1 LSDSDF
7 STQEICM
14 TRPSWWHV
22 AARACAVTVVGALAV
37 ASSGAASAAGEGS
50 ASDRSPHREQPSTSQ
65 RTVDV
70 QILGLNETHGQLVSL
85 ARERGGPLAGGA
97 ATLAAYLQ
105 REEALNRRT
114 LILDSGDF
122 MQGPAISSYFEGES
136 TVEVFNAL
144 GVDAAAV
151 GNHEFDWG
159 RDAFAERVAQADFPF
174 LAANIV
180 DESTGRAPEGIQP
193 YVLEKLR
200 GVKVGV
206 IGVANPDTKN
216 VTLPAA
222 TEGLSFL
229 DLEQT
234 AAAVNDAVEDLRRR
248 NVETIVVAAHQGLET
263 ATTGALAELVG
274 QLSQEVD
281 LVLGG
286 HIPLEFDTVIN
297 GIPVVQP
304 FGNTR
309 GYADVTLTVDRATKD
324 VVDVTT
330 AVDPTW
336 VDEITPDPEVQAIV
350 DRYQAELDQALGGTV
365 GEASSPIL
373 RGASRAVESEMGNF
387 VTDAMRTYLEG
398 VDIAVTN
405 AGGLRAD
412 IDAGPITLQE
422 VYAVLP
428 FNNTLV
434 TMDLT
439 GAQVRS
445 VLEEGANSQYGT
457 VQVSGLRW
465 SYDAEAPFGSRVTS
479 VTLADGTPLD
489 PDATFR
495 VATNNFMATGGD
507 QLTTLTKGANTVDT
521 GINLVETVVRYLE
534 VNSPVD
540 PQMEGRLTVE

>member
-1 LSDSDF
+1 MPNITCLQMA
-7 STQEICM
+7 TRIC
-14 TRPSWWHV
+14 
-22 AARACAVTVVGALAV
+22 AATVVGALAAAV
-37 ASSGAASAAGEGS
+37 PATASAGESRSLQGPGGS
-50 ASDRSPHREQPSTSQ
+50 KPAPAA

-70 QILGLNETHGQLVSL
+70 QILGLNETHGQLVPL
-85 ARERGGPLAGGA
+85 RRDGRLAGGA
-97 ATLAAYLQ
+97 ATLAAYLA
-105 REEALNRRT
+105 REEVQNRRT

-122 MQGPAISSYFEGES
+122 MQGPAISSYFEGEP
-136 TVEVFNAL
+136 TVEVYNAL

-159 RDAFAERVAQADFPF
+159 RDALAERVDQADFPF
-174 LAANIV
+174 LAVNVIDDA
-180 DESTGRAPEGIQP
+180 TGRAPQGVQP
-193 YVLEKLR
+193 YTVENLQ

-216 VTLPAA
+216 VTLPEA
-222 TEGLSFL
+222 TEGLTFL
-229 DLEQT
+229 DLQQT
-234 AAAVNDAVEDLRRR
+234 AAAVNDAVEQLRQR
-248 NVETIVVAAHQGLET
+248 NVETIVVTAHQGLET
-263 ATTGALAELVG
+263 ATTGSLAELVR
-274 QLSQEVD
+274 QLSPEID

-286 HIPLEFDTVIN
+286 HIPLEFNTVIN

-304 FGNTR
+304 YGNTR

-324 VVDVTT
+324 VVRDVT
-330 AVDPTW
+330 AVKATY
-336 VDEITPDPEVQAIV
+336 VDEIEPDAQAQAIV
-350 DRYQAELDQALGGTV
+350 DRYQAMLDEALGGTV
-365 GEASSPIL
+365 GAATSSIV
-373 RGASRAVESEMGNF
+373 RGATRMVESEMGNF

-439 GAQVRS
+439 GAQVRQ

-465 SYDAEAPFGSRVTS
+465 SYDAAAPFGDRVTS
-479 VTLADGTPLD
+479 VTLADGTALD
-489 PDATFR
+489 ESAVYR

-507 QLTTLTKGANTVDT
+507 QFSTLTEGANTVDT
-521 GINLVETVVRYLE
+521 GINLVDTVVRYLSA
-534 VNSPVD
+534 NSPVD
-540 PQMEGRLTVE
+540 PQVEGRLVVE

>member
-1 LSDSDF
+1 MPHIPRVPL
-7 STQEICM
+7 
-14 TRPSWWHV
+14 
-22 AARACAVTVVGALAV
+22 AARICAATVVGALAAAV
-37 ASSGAASAAGEGS
+37 PGAAAATEG
-50 ASDRSPHREQPSTSQ
+50 RSSHGPGKSKSQ
-65 RTVDV
+65 APVARTVDV
-70 QILGLNETHGQLVSL
+70 QILGLNETHGQLL
-85 ARERGGPLAGGA
+85 PIRRDGRLAGGA
-97 ATLAAYLQ
+97 ATLAAYLE
-105 REEALNRRT
+105 REEAENPRT

-136 TVEVFNAL
+136 TVEVYNAI

-159 RDAFAERVAQADFPF
+159 RDALAERVDQAEFPL
-174 LAANIV
+174 LAVNII
-180 DESTGRAPEGIQP
+180 DDATGRAPQGVQP
-193 YVLEKLR
+193 YTVANMR

-216 VTLPAA
+216 VTLPEA
-222 TEGLSFL
+222 TQGLSFL
-229 DLEQT
+229 DLQRT
-234 AAAVNDAVEDLRRR
+234 AAAVNDAVQQLRQRK
-248 NVETIVVAAHQGLET
+248 VETIVVTAHQGLET
-263 ATTGALAELVG
+263 ATTGALAELVA
-274 QLSQEVD
+274 QFSPEVD

-324 VVDVTT
+324 VVG
-330 AVDPTW
+330 VDTELDATW
-336 VDEITPDPEVQAIV
+336 VDGITPDPQVQAIV
-350 DRYQAELDQALGGTV
+350 DRYQAALDEALGGVV
-365 GEASSPIL
+365 GQATSSIV
-373 RGASRAVESEMGNF
+373 RGATRMVESEMGNF
-387 VTDAMRTYLEG
+387 VTDAMRTYLDG

-439 GAQVRS
+439 GAQVRQA
-445 VLEEGANSQYGT
+445 LEEGANSQYGT

-465 SYDAEAPFGSRVTS
+465 SYDADAPFGDRVTS
-479 VTLADGTPLD
+479 VTLADGTSLD
-489 PDATFR
+489 GSATYR
-495 VATNNFMATGGD
+495 LATNNFMATGGD
-507 QLTTLTKGANTVDT
+507 QFTTLTRGANTVDT
-521 GINLVETVVRYLE
+521 GINLVEAVVRYLGA
-534 VNSPVD
+534 NSPVD
-540 PQMEGRLTVE
+540 PQVEGRLTVE

>member
-1 LSDSDF
+1 MPH
-7 STQEICM
+7 T
-14 TRPSWWHV
+14 TRVHL
-22 AARACAVTVVGALAV
+22 AASLCAATVVGALAV
-37 ASSGAASAAGEGS
+37 AVPGAASAGEP
-50 ASDRSPHREQPSTSQ
+50 RSSQGPTTSKAQ
-65 RTVDV
+65 VPAARTVDV
-70 QILGLNETHGQLVSL
+70 QILGLNETHGQLS
-85 ARERGGPLAGGA
+85 PLNRSGRPAGGA
-97 ATLAAYLQ
+97 ATLAAYLE
-105 REEALNRRT
+105 REEAENRRT

-122 MQGPAISSYFEGES
+122 MQGPAISSYFEGEP
-136 TVEVFNAL
+136 TVEVYNAI

-159 RDAFAERVAQADFPF
+159 RGALAERIDQADFPF
-174 LAANIV
+174 LAVNII
-180 DESTGRAPEGIQP
+180 DDATGRAPQGVQP
-193 YVLEKLR
+193 YTVENLQ

-216 VTLPAA
+216 VTLPVA
-222 TEGLSFL
+222 TEGVSFL
-229 DLEQT
+229 DLQQT
-234 AAAVNDAVEDLRRR
+234 AAAVNDAVEQLRRR
-248 NVETIVVAAHQGLET
+248 NVETIVVTAHQGLET
-263 ATTGALAELVG
+263 ATEGALADLVA
-274 QLSQEVD
+274 QLSPEVD

-297 GIPVVQP
+297 GIPVVQS

-324 VVDVTT
+324 VVGVDT
-330 AVDPTW
+330 AVKATY
-336 VDEITPDPEVQAIV
+336 VDGIAPDAQVQAIV
-350 DRYQAELDQALGGTV
+350 DRYQATLKEALGGTV
-365 GEASSPIL
+365 GAATTSIV
-373 RGASRAVESEMGNF
+373 RGATRTVESEMGNF

-412 IDAGPITLQE
+412 IAAGPITLEE

-439 GAQVRS
+439 GAQVIE
-445 VLEEGANSQYGT
+445 VLEQGANSQYGT

-465 SYDAEAPFGSRVTS
+465 SYDAAAPFGDRVTA

-489 PDATFR
+489 PTATYR

-507 QLTTLTKGANTVDT
+507 QFTTLTKGAKTVDT
-521 GINLVETVVRYLE
+521 GINLVDTVVRYLG

-540 PQMEGRLTVE
+540 PQVEGRLTVE

>member
-1 LSDSDF
+1 
-7 STQEICM
+7 M
-14 TRPSWWHV
+14 
-22 AARACAVTVVGALAV
+22 
-37 ASSGAASAAGEGS
+37 
-50 ASDRSPHREQPSTSQ
+50 
-65 RTVDV
+65 
-70 QILGLNETHGQLVSL
+70 
-85 ARERGGPLAGGA
+85 
-97 ATLAAYLQ
+97 
-105 REEALNRRT
+105 
-114 LILDSGDF
+114 
-122 MQGPAISSYFEGES
+122 
-136 TVEVFNAL
+136 
-144 GVDAAAV
+144 
-151 GNHEFDWG
+151 
-159 RDAFAERVAQADFPF
+159 
-174 LAANIV
+174 
-180 DESTGRAPEGIQP
+180 
-193 YVLEKLR
+193 
-200 GVKVGV
+200 

-216 VTLPAA
+216 VTLPEA
-222 TEGLSFL
+222 TEGLRFL
-229 DLEQT
+229 DVEQT
-234 AAAVNDAVEDLRRR
+234 AVAVNDAVEDLRRR

-263 ATTGALAELVG
+263 ATTGPLADLVG

-324 VVDVTT
+324 VVDVVT

-336 VDEITPDPEVQAIV
+336 VDEITPDPQVQAIV

-365 GEASSPIL
+365 GEASTSVV
-373 RGASRAVESEMGNF
+373 RGATRMVESEMGNF
-387 VTDAMRTYLEG
+387 VTDAMRTCREG

-434 TMDLT
+434 MMDLT

-457 VQVSGLRW
+457 VQVSRLRW

-489 PDATFR
+489 PDATYR

-507 QLTTLTKGANTVDT
+507 QFTTLTKGANTADT

-534 VNSPVD
+534 ANSPVD
-540 PQMEGRLTVE
+540 PQVEGRLTVE